1 MRHRVFWSPHAEQR
15 LEEILQDPTSQSP
28 CASAARNIDVFL
40 SSNPIEFGESRYD
53 TVRIGFVRPLGVQY
67 EVLEDVRTVI
77 VYDVWRI
84 DVRKLD

>member
-1 MRHRVFWSPHAEQR
+1 MSYRVFWSPYAEQR
-15 LEEILQDPTSQSP
+15 LQEILQDAVKQAEMA
-28 CASAARNIDVFL
+28 ASARRIDQFL
-40 SSNPIEFGESRYD
+40 ASYPIDFGESRYD

-84 DVRKLD
+84 EPPVS